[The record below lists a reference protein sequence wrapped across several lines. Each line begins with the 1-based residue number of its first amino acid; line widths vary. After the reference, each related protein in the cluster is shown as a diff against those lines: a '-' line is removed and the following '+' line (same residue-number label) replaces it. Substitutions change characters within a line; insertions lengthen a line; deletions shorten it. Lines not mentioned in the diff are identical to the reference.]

1 MNIEL
6 FQKKLFQLGEQ
17 YSFSD
22 MELYYEREEK
32 FECSLFKGE
41 IDSYQTSEI
50 AGVSFRGLYEGK
62 MGNAFTERI
71 DEDSL
76 LYLVVNAKEN
86 AQCIEEEIQ
95 EDIFSGSEYYQ
106 TGDFYSKRLEEV
118 TIPEKIEFLKEVE
131 KEVYS
136 YDERVTGTDYF
147 MLEDTKSERVI
158 VNSKGLS
165 LEEETNHIGLY
176 ISVIVKQGDET
187 KTGAFYKYTR
197 DFSLFKPKEIAK
209 YAVED
214 ALAKLDAQSVQS
226 KKYPVLLRNDVAGS
240 LLQTY
245 APIFSAENA
254 QKGQS
259 LLKDKVGKAIAVSH
273 LSIID
278 DPFLEDGI
286 ASRTFDNEG
295 VATFK
300 KEVVKEGS
308 LVTLLHNRKTASKA
322 GVDSTGNAYKP
333 SYKGSL
339 TVSPSNLYIQ
349 PMDKSF
355 EEMSSSIREGI
366 IITDVAGLHSGADTI
381 SGDFSVA
388 ANGYFVK
395 DGKVHSA
402 VKQMTIAGNFY
413 ELLNNIEE
421 IGSDLEFFMSNVAS
435 PSLLIK
441 ELAVT
446 VE

>member
-6 FQKKLFQLGEQ
+6 FQQKLFQLGEQ
-17 YSFSD
+17 HGFND
-22 MELYYEREEK
+22 MEFYYEREEK
-32 FECSLFKGE
+32 FECSLYKGE

-76 LYLVVNAKEN
+76 LYLIANAKEN
-86 AQCIEEEIQ
+86 AQCIEEVQ
-95 EDIFSGSEYYQ
+95 EDIYSGSEDYQ
-106 TGDFYSKRLEEV
+106 SGDFYSKRLEEV
-118 TIPEKIEFLKEVE
+118 TIPEKIELLKEIE
-131 KEVYS
+131 KEIYLC
-136 YDERVTGTDYF
+136 DERVTGTNYF

-158 VNSKGLS
+158 GNSKGLS
-165 LEEETNHIGLY
+165 LQEKTNHIGIYL
-176 ISVIVKQGDET
+176 SVIVKQGDET
-187 KTGAFYKYTR
+187 KTGAFFKYTR

-209 YAVED
+209 YAVEN
-214 ALAKLDAQSVQS
+214 ALAKLNAQSLQS

-254 QKGQS
+254 QKGRS
-259 LLKDKVGKAIAVSH
+259 LLTDKVGKAIAVPH

-286 ASRTFDNEG
+286 ASRNFDSEG

-308 LVTLLHNRKTASKA
+308 LATLLHNRKTASKA
-322 GVDSTGNAYKP
+322 GVDSTGNAFKR
-333 SYKGSL
+333 SYKDSL
-339 TVSPSNLYIQ
+339 TVSPSNLFIQ

-355 EEMSSSIREGI
+355 EEMTASISEGI
-366 IITDVAGLHSGADTI
+366 IITNLSGLHSGADTI

-395 DGKVHSA
+395 NGEVHSA

-421 IGSDLEFFMSNVAS
+421 IGSDLEFFISNVAS